1 MEVFQVSELCLVP
14 DLSVTK
20 VLVDVFGLWSFV
32 HSYSISLRGE
42 SLVLVSK
49 VYLCVC
55 LIIYDY
61 TCYITHAVCY
71 SFNCIIA
78 GFSPTRAKIIS
89 ICNINI
95 ETTFF
100 LIFSPYT
107 IF

>member
-32 HSYSISLRGE
+32 HSYLGE

-55 LIIYDY
+55 LIIYDL
-61 TCYITHAVCY
+61 TCYITDAVCY
-71 SFNCIIA
+71 SLYCIIA
-78 GFSPTRAKIIS
+78 GF
-89 ICNINI
+89 
-95 ETTFF
+95 
-100 LIFSPYT
+100 FSD
-107 IF
+107 